1 MIVLGVDPGTV
12 ATGYG
17 VVAADGSRFRCLA
30 QGDVRS
36 PSKRPMPDRLHVIH
50 AAISALLA
58 AHRPEALVV
67 EDAYVSRNPQT
78 ALKLGQARGVILLAG
93 AQAGVPVFTY
103 TAAHVKQ
110 AVVGYGRAEKDQ
122 VAFMIGRLLGMTTPP
137 ASEHA
142 ADALGL
148 AFCHLQRGRFQAVTT
163 GTAWGAAS

>member
-17 VVAADGSRFRCLA
+17 VVAAEGSRFRCLV

-36 PSKRPMPDRLHVIH
+36 PSKRPMPDRLHAIH
-50 AAISALLA
+50 AAIAGLIA
-58 AHRPEALVV
+58 THRPEALIV
-67 EDAYVSRNPQT
+67 EDTYVSRNPQT

-93 AQAGVPVFTY
+93 AQAGVPVFNY

-122 VAFMIGRLLGMTTPP
+122 VAFMIARLLGMREAP

-148 AFCHLQRGRFQAVTT
+148 AFCHLQRGRFAAAT
-163 GTAWGAAS
+163 GAAS